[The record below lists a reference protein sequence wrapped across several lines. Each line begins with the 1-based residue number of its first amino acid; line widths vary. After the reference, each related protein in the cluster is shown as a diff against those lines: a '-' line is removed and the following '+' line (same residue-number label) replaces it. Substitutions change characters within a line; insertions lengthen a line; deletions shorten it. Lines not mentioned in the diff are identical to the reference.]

1 MGNGMN
7 KILPGLYIG
16 NFRDAKDEKQLSEN
30 SITHIVSIHDNA
42 KKILEDKEYLC
53 ILASD
58 TPDQDLSKF
67 FPQIIRF
74 IHKARL
80 DGGSVLVHCLAGVSR
95 SVTVT
100 AAYIMTVTEL
110 GWRDSLNAIRGARS
124 VANPNF
130 GFQKQ
135 LQAYDHEH
143 VVEERK
149 KLRSQFPHN
158 SFKDEEE
165 CRVNLRCFQH
175 YIMTGDLPSRSD
187 DLYPLPHRAYQSPA
201 KKESESS
208 SSKNKVDTHSPSLSQ
223 HQQQQRG
230 RHRHHHHHH
239 HHHHHRHQQLK
250 HRPQRE
256 IVNEESNDNHS
267 EDRNQETVAGSSAK
281 VDTAERQAEESA
293 PSLSGLSLDDN
304 SNSGSKSSNHNDNG
318 RSSARDGIVLE
329 TLFDH
334 ASD

>member
-208 SSKNKVDTHSPSLSQ
+208 SSKNK
-223 HQQQQRG
+223 
-230 RHRHHHHHH
+230 
-239 HHHHHRHQQLK
+239 
-250 HRPQRE
+250 
-256 IVNEESNDNHS
+256 S